1 MTSAVDAAQRLIAVL
16 EAEVAA
22 LDRGDVAAVGAL
34 LASKLAAVEGLA
46 ELPDTPAGAAAAQKL
61 RTLADANRRV
71 LERAIAVQ
79 GRVVELVAR
88 AAQRAA
94 REAGRY
100 GATGAPAHD
109 GRAVAMVRSA

>member
-16 EAEVAA
+16 EDESAA
-22 LDRGDVAAVGAL
+22 LDRGDMAAAGAL
-34 LASKLAAVEGLA
+34 LALKLAAVESLA
-46 ELPDTPAGAAAAQKL
+46 ELPDTPAGAAIAQQV
-61 RTLADANRRV
+61 RTLAEVNRRA

-88 AAQRAA
+88 ATQRAA

-100 GATGAPAHD
+100 GATGALAQD
-109 GRAVAMVRSA
+109 SRAMAVVTSA